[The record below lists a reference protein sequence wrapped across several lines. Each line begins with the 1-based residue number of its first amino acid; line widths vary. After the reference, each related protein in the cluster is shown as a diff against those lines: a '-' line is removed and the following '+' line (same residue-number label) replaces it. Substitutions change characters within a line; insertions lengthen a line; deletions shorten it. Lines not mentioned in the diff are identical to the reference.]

1 MVKNFLQLKDNKS
14 EAILFGAPNLTKR
27 IIGNLDYLS
36 PFVRPCARSLGGG
49 FFFFLNESIP
59 LFSVQGKTYKTEMLL
74 NSVLFV

>member
-27 IIGNLDYLS
+27 IMGNLDSLS

-49 FFFFLNESIP
+49 FFFNESIP